1 MRPNVTQRQV
11 ESCEICGGDQYREK
25 IVLCNNCY
33 TRQHI
38 YCMQVYHPK
47 VPRDWVCE
55 LCLSGDTVLPEAGV
69 KEDKK
74 RSMHTEGP
82 SSGWQANSKRQKP
95 IPTGK
100 VKYMPTAEVIKL
112 SSAPQKVSPLQMK
125 FGPRSGPSCFT
136 ASSQSNPVGFRTAT
150 PKSSNFRVQAN
161 PRLGPS
167 GLMMKPPRFGSVQ
180 LNSAI
185 NKQAPQVSKTVEG
198 NEALLACKKELVIEE
213 VDALIHDTKIQKNV
227 KVDALIPDKKIQKN
241 TVMTENEAL
250 LASKMGRVIEKVDA
264 LIPDKKIQKN
274 TVMSGNEALLASKKE
289 LVIEKVD
296 ALTPNTKIQKNEK
309 VDALIPDTKIQ
320 KNMVMSGNEALLASK
335 KELVIEKVN
344 APIPYS
350 KIPKNEKV
358 DALIPDTQIQKNMRQ
373 STWRPIPKGGKFQA
387 FFKRENSDAEESELL
402 NSLPKFKLYRDYLP
416 ALHATWR
423 GSILV
428 AAKPGD
434 IYRGLLAQIG
444 DIYHGLRAQPPR
456 TVSGRAY
463 ELSLRLPLTLRVMLL
478 PRSQIWADLFQN
490 DYPDLNDIA
499 LYFSPDDKIE
509 RSKESISCLSELM
522 EDENVI
528 LRICI
533 EGVDLLIFTA
543 KQLHVDSQNVIARL
557 EAGYV
562 LWGIFLPVKHNQ
574 TQEPARVGSSIGVAS
589 TSVIDKYRYFL
600 GDIKAG
606 SESFSLRTKTSP
618 TVYTLSQS

>member
-1 MRPNVTQRQV
+1 
-11 ESCEICGGDQYREK
+11 
-25 IVLCNNCY
+25 
-33 TRQHI
+33 
-38 YCMQVYHPK
+38 MQVYHSK

-55 LCLSGDTVLPEAGV
+55 SCLSGDTVLPEAGV

-74 RSMHTEGP
+74 RTMHTEVP

-100 VKYMPTAEVIKL
+100 VKYMPTVEVIKL

-125 FGPRSGPSCFT
+125 FGPRSGPTCFT

-150 PKSSNFRVQAN
+150 PKSSTFRVQAN

-180 LNSAI
+180 LNSTI
-185 NKQAPQVSKTVEG
+185 NKQAPQVSKTVKG
-198 NEALLACKKELVIEE
+198 NEALLDCKKELVIEK
-213 VDALIHDTKIQKNV
+213 VDALIRDTKIQKNE
-227 KVDALIPDKKIQKN
+227 KVDALVPDKKIQKN
-241 TVMTENEAL
+241 TVMSGNEAL

-274 TVMSGNEALLASKKE
+274 MVMSGNEALLASKMGR
-289 LVIEKVD
+289 VI
-296 ALTPNTKIQKNEK
+296 EK

-335 KELVIEKVN
+335 KELLIEKVD
-344 APIPYS
+344 APFSYS

-358 DALIPDTQIQKNMRQ
+358 DALIPDTEIQKNTRQ

-402 NSLPKFKLYRDYLP
+402 NSLLKFKLYRDYLP

-434 IYRGLLAQIG
+434 IYRGLLAQTG
-444 DIYHGLRAQPPR
+444 DIYRGLRAQPPR

-528 LRICI
+528 LRIRI
-533 EGVDLLIFTA
+533 EGVDLLIFTS
-543 KQLHVDSQNVIARL
+543 KQLHVDSQNAIARL

-562 LWGIFLPVKHNQ
+562 LWGIFLPVKDNQ
-574 TQEPARVGSSIGVAS
+574 TQEPARVESSIRVAS
-589 TSVIDKYRYFL
+589 TSVIDKYRHFL

-606 SESFSLRTKTSP
+606 SEPFSLRTKTSP
-618 TVYTLSQS
+618 NCIYTKSKLRE

>member
-1 MRPNVTQRQV
+1 
-11 ESCEICGGDQYREK
+11 
-25 IVLCNNCY
+25 
-33 TRQHI
+33 
-38 YCMQVYHPK
+38 MQVYHSK

-55 LCLSGDTVLPEAGV
+55 SCLSGDTVLPEAGV

-74 RSMHTEGP
+74 RTMHTEVP

-100 VKYMPTAEVIKL
+100 VKYMPTVEVIKL

-125 FGPRSGPSCFT
+125 FGPRSGPTCFT

-150 PKSSNFRVQAN
+150 PKSSTFRVQAN

-180 LNSAI
+180 LNSTI
-185 NKQAPQVSKTVEG
+185 NKQAPQVSKTVKG
-198 NEALLACKKELVIEE
+198 NEALLDCKKELVIEK
-213 VDALIHDTKIQKNV
+213 VDALIRDTKIQKNE
-227 KVDALIPDKKIQKN
+227 KVDALVPDKKIQKN
-241 TVMTENEAL
+241 TVMSGNEAL

-274 TVMSGNEALLASKKE
+274 MVMSGNEALLASKMGR
-289 LVIEKVD
+289 VI
-296 ALTPNTKIQKNEK
+296 EK

-335 KELVIEKVN
+335 KELLIEKVD
-344 APIPYS
+344 APFSYS

-358 DALIPDTQIQKNMRQ
+358 DALIPDTEIQKNTRQ

-402 NSLPKFKLYRDYLP
+402 NSLLKFKLYRDYLP

-434 IYRGLLAQIG
+434 IYRGLLAQTG
-444 DIYHGLRAQPPR
+444 DIYRGLRAQPPR

-528 LRICI
+528 LRIRI
-533 EGVDLLIFTA
+533 EGVDLLIFTS
-543 KQLHVDSQNVIARL
+543 KQLHVDSQNAIARL

-562 LWGIFLPVKHNQ
+562 LWGIFLPVRDNQ
-574 TQEPARVGSSIGVAS
+574 TQEPARVESSIRVAS
-589 TSVIDKYRYFL
+589 TSVIDKYRHFL

-606 SESFSLRTKTSP
+606 SEPFSLRTKTSP
-618 TVYTLSQS
+618 NCIYTKSKLRE

>member
-1 MRPNVTQRQV
+1 MLHRD
-11 ESCEICGGDQYREK
+11 S
-25 IVLCNNCY
+25 
-33 TRQHI
+33 
-38 YCMQVYHPK
+38 YCMQVYHSK

-55 LCLSGDTVLPEAGV
+55 SCLSGDTVLPEAGV

-74 RSMHTEGP
+74 RTMHTEVP

-100 VKYMPTAEVIKL
+100 VKYMPTVEVIKL

-125 FGPRSGPSCFT
+125 FGPRSGPTCFT

-150 PKSSNFRVQAN
+150 PKSSTFRVQAN

-180 LNSAI
+180 LNSTI
-185 NKQAPQVSKTVEG
+185 NKQAPQVSKTVKG
-198 NEALLACKKELVIEE
+198 NEALLDCKKELVIEK
-213 VDALIHDTKIQKNV
+213 VDALIRDTKIQKNE
-227 KVDALIPDKKIQKN
+227 KVDALVPDKKIQKN
-241 TVMTENEAL
+241 TVMSGNEAL

-274 TVMSGNEALLASKKE
+274 MVMSGNEALLASKMGR
-289 LVIEKVD
+289 VI
-296 ALTPNTKIQKNEK
+296 EK

-335 KELVIEKVN
+335 KELLIEKVD
-344 APIPYS
+344 APFSYS

-358 DALIPDTQIQKNMRQ
+358 DALIPDTEIQKNTRQ

-402 NSLPKFKLYRDYLP
+402 NSLLKFKLYRDYLP

-434 IYRGLLAQIG
+434 IYRGLLAQTG
-444 DIYHGLRAQPPR
+444 DIYRGLRAQPPR

-528 LRICI
+528 LRIRI
-533 EGVDLLIFTA
+533 EGVDLLIFTS
-543 KQLHVDSQNVIARL
+543 KQLHVDSQNAIARL

-562 LWGIFLPVKHNQ
+562 LWGIFLPVKDNQ
-574 TQEPARVGSSIGVAS
+574 TQEPARVESSIRVAS
-589 TSVIDKYRYFL
+589 TSVIDKYRHFL

-606 SESFSLRTKTSP
+606 SEPFSLRTKTSP
-618 TVYTLSQS
+618 NCIYTKSKLRE

>member
-1 MRPNVTQRQV
+1 MLHRD
-11 ESCEICGGDQYREK
+11 S
-25 IVLCNNCY
+25 
-33 TRQHI
+33 
-38 YCMQVYHPK
+38 YCMQVYHSK

-55 LCLSGDTVLPEAGV
+55 SCLSGDTVLPEAGV

-74 RSMHTEGP
+74 RTMHTESP

-95 IPTGK
+95 VPTGK

-125 FGPRSGPSCFT
+125 FGPRSVPSCFT

-150 PKSSNFRVQAN
+150 PKSSTFRVQAN

-167 GLMMKPPRFGSVQ
+167 GLMMKPPSFSTVQ
-180 LNSAI
+180 LNSPI
-185 NKQAPQVSKTVEG
+185 NKQAPQVSKTVKG
-198 NEALLACKKELVIEE
+198 NEALLACKKELVIEK
-213 VDALIHDTKIQKNV
+213 VDALIHDTKIQKNE

-241 TVMTENEAL
+241 TVMSGNEAL

-335 KELVIEKVN
+335 KELVIEKVD

-358 DALIPDTQIQKNMRQ
+358 DALIPDTQIQKNTRQ

-387 FFKRENSDAEESELL
+387 FFRHENSDAEESELL
-402 NSLPKFKLYRDYLP
+402 NSLIKFKLYRDYLP

-434 IYRGLLAQIG
+434 IYCGLLAQTG
-444 DIYHGLRAQPPR
+444 DIYRGLQAQPPR

-533 EGVDLLIFTA
+533 EGVDLLIFTS

-562 LWGIFLPVKHNQ
+562 LWGIFLPVKDNQ
-574 TQEPARVGSSIGVAS
+574 TQEPARVESSIRVAS
-589 TSVIDKYRYFL
+589 TSVIDKYRHFL

-606 SESFSLRTKTSP
+606 PEPFSLRTKASP

>member
-38 YCMQVYHPK
+38 YCMQVYHSK

-55 LCLSGDTVLPEAGV
+55 SCLSGDTVLPEAGV

-74 RSMHTEGP
+74 RTMHTESP

-150 PKSSNFRVQAN
+150 PKSSTFRVQAN

-167 GLMMKPPRFGSVQ
+167 GLMMKPPSFSSVQ
-180 LNSAI
+180 LNSPI
-185 NKQAPQVSKTVEG
+185 NKQAPQVSKTVKG
-198 NEALLACKKELVIEE
+198 NEALLACKKELVIEK
-213 VDALIHDTKIQKNV
+213 VDALIRDTKIQKN
-227 KVDALIPDKKIQKN
+227 
-241 TVMTENEAL
+241 
-250 LASKMGRVIEKVDA
+250 EKVDA

-274 TVMSGNEALLASKKE
+274 TVMSGNEALLASKMGR
-289 LVIEKVD
+289 VI
-296 ALTPNTKIQKNEK
+296 EK
-309 VDALIPDTKIQ
+309 VDALIPDKKIQ
-320 KNMVMSGNEALLASK
+320 KKTVMSGNEALLASK
-335 KELVIEKVN
+335 KELVIEKVD

-358 DALIPDTQIQKNMRQ
+358 DALIPDSEIQKNTRQ

-387 FFKRENSDAEESELL
+387 FFRHENSDAVESELL
-402 NSLPKFKLYRDYLP
+402 NSLFKFKLYRDYLP

-434 IYRGLLAQIG
+434 IYCGLLAQTG
-444 DIYHGLRAQPPR
+444 DIYRGLQAQPPR

-533 EGVDLLIFTA
+533 EGVDLLIFTS

-562 LWGIFLPVKHNQ
+562 LWGIFLPVKDNQ
-574 TQEPARVGSSIGVAS
+574 TQEPARVESSIRVAS
-589 TSVIDKYRYFL
+589 TSVIDKYRHFL

-606 SESFSLRTKTSP
+606 PEPFSLRTKTSP
-618 TVYTLSQS
+618 TLYTLSQS

>member
-1 MRPNVTQRQV
+1 MLHRD
-11 ESCEICGGDQYREK
+11 S
-25 IVLCNNCY
+25 
-33 TRQHI
+33 
-38 YCMQVYHPK
+38 YCMQVYHSK

-55 LCLSGDTVLPEAGV
+55 SCLSGDTVLPEAGV

-74 RSMHTEGP
+74 RTMHTESP

-150 PKSSNFRVQAN
+150 PKSSTFRVQAN

-167 GLMMKPPRFGSVQ
+167 GLMMKPPSFSSVQ
-180 LNSAI
+180 LNSPI
-185 NKQAPQVSKTVEG
+185 NKQAPQVSKTVKG
-198 NEALLACKKELVIEE
+198 NEALLACKKELVIEK
-213 VDALIHDTKIQKNV
+213 VDALIRDTKIQKN
-227 KVDALIPDKKIQKN
+227 
-241 TVMTENEAL
+241 
-250 LASKMGRVIEKVDA
+250 EKVDA

-274 TVMSGNEALLASKKE
+274 TVMSGNEALLASKMGR
-289 LVIEKVD
+289 VI
-296 ALTPNTKIQKNEK
+296 EK
-309 VDALIPDTKIQ
+309 VDALIPDKKIQ
-320 KNMVMSGNEALLASK
+320 KKTVMSGNEALLASK
-335 KELVIEKVN
+335 KELVIEKVD

-358 DALIPDTQIQKNMRQ
+358 DALIPDSEIQKNTRQ

-387 FFKRENSDAEESELL
+387 FFRHENSDAVESELL
-402 NSLPKFKLYRDYLP
+402 NSLFKFKLYRDYLP

-434 IYRGLLAQIG
+434 IYCGLLAQTG
-444 DIYHGLRAQPPR
+444 DIYRGLQAQPPR

-533 EGVDLLIFTA
+533 EGVDLLIFTS

-562 LWGIFLPVKHNQ
+562 LWGIFLPVKDNQ
-574 TQEPARVGSSIGVAS
+574 TQEPARVESSIRVAS
-589 TSVIDKYRYFL
+589 TSVIDKYRHFL

-606 SESFSLRTKTSP
+606 PEPFSLRTKTSP
-618 TVYTLSQS
+618 TLYTLSQS

>member
-38 YCMQVYHPK
+38 YCMQVYHSK

-55 LCLSGDTVLPEAGV
+55 SCLSGDTVLPEAGV

-74 RSMHTEGP
+74 RTMHTESP

-150 PKSSNFRVQAN
+150 PKSSTFRVQAN

-167 GLMMKPPRFGSVQ
+167 GLMMKPPSFSSVQ
-180 LNSAI
+180 LNSPI
-185 NKQAPQVSKTVEG
+185 NKQAPQVSKTVK
-198 NEALLACKKELVIEE
+198 ALLACKKELVIEK
-213 VDALIHDTKIQKNV
+213 VDALIRDTKIQKN
-227 KVDALIPDKKIQKN
+227 
-241 TVMTENEAL
+241 
-250 LASKMGRVIEKVDA
+250 EKVDA

-274 TVMSGNEALLASKKE
+274 TVMSGNEALLASKMGR
-289 LVIEKVD
+289 VI
-296 ALTPNTKIQKNEK
+296 EK
-309 VDALIPDTKIQ
+309 VDALIPDKKIQ
-320 KNMVMSGNEALLASK
+320 KKTVMSGNEALLASK
-335 KELVIEKVN
+335 KELVIEKVD

-358 DALIPDTQIQKNMRQ
+358 DALIPDSEIQKNTRQ

-387 FFKRENSDAEESELL
+387 FFRHENSDAVESELL
-402 NSLPKFKLYRDYLP
+402 NSLFKFKLYRDYLP

-434 IYRGLLAQIG
+434 IYCGLLAQTG
-444 DIYHGLRAQPPR
+444 DIYRGLQAQPPR

-533 EGVDLLIFTA
+533 EGVDLLIFTS

-562 LWGIFLPVKHNQ
+562 LWGIFLPVKDNQ
-574 TQEPARVGSSIGVAS
+574 TQEPARVESSIRVAS
-589 TSVIDKYRYFL
+589 TSVIDKYRHFL

-606 SESFSLRTKTSP
+606 PEPFSLRTKTSP
-618 TVYTLSQS
+618 TLYTLSQS